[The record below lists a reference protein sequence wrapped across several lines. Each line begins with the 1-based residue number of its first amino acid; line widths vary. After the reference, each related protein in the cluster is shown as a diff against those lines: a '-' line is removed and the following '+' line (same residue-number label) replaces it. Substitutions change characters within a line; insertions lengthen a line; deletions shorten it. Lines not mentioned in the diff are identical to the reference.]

1 MSVPRPRAR
10 DLRQPVLLLALG
22 FGAGLVPR
30 APGTAGTLVGVA
42 IYAALVPLPAWVYAG
57 VLLAAVIGGVPLC
70 AVAAR
75 RLGQHDHPA
84 IVWDEIAGFL
94 VAAVALP
101 AHPAWIGA
109 AFVAFRAFDIAKPF
123 PISLLDRR
131 LPGGLGIMLDDVLA
145 GLAACGLVHA
155 VRLGLQASG
164 LV

>member
-1 MSVPRPRAR
+1 MRAARVRPR
-10 DLRQPVLLLALG
+10 DLREPVLLLALG
-22 FGAGLVPR
+22 FGAGLAPR

-57 VLLAAVIGGVPLC
+57 ALLAVVVGGVPLC
-70 AVAAR
+70 AAAAR

-94 VAAVALP
+94 IAAVGLP

-109 AFVAFRAFDIAKPF
+109 AFVAFRVFDIAKPF

-131 LPGGLGIMLDDVLA
+131 LAGGLGIMLDDVLA

-155 VRLGLQASG
+155 IRLALQAAG
-164 LV
+164 WV